1 MKYKVRAAAEQDLD
15 DAASWY
21 REHAIDPRIAVRFLL
36 EIRAVFEMI
45 AEAPHAF
52 PEVHLNIRRCR
63 VLAFPAYSVF
73 YRVLP
78 DVVVIT
84 AVFHGRRRP
93 LVWKR
98 RR

>member
-1 MKYKVRAAAEQDLD
+1 MKYAIRAAAERDVD
-15 DAASWY
+15 EAADRY
-21 REHAIDPRIAVRFLL
+21 REHALDPLVAVRFLL

-45 AEAPHAF
+45 AEAPLAF
-52 PEVHLNIRRCR
+52 PEVCGDVRR
-63 VLAFPAYSVF
+63 
-73 YRVLP
+73 
-78 DVVVIT
+78 T